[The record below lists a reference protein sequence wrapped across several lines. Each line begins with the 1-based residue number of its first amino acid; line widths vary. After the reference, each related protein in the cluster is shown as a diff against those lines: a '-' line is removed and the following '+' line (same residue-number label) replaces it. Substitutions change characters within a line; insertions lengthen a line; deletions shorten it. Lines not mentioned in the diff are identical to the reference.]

1 MIYMNILEQ
10 FRLDD
15 KVAIVTGG
23 AMGLGQAMA
32 TALAQAGANIVIADI
47 QEDVAAA
54 TATTIRETE
63 GVKATSLKV
72 DVTNPDDV
80 QKMVDDVVDEF
91 GKIDILINNAGM
103 TINAKAEEMTYEQ
116 WNKVINL
123 NLNGV
128 FLVAQ
133 AVGRQMIEQG
143 YGNIINTSSMSG
155 IIANKPQEQCSYNAS
170 KAGVIML
177 TKSLAMEWSKYNI
190 KVNTIAPGYMKT
202 ELTKP
207 FFEQGGAMIDDWMG
221 FTPMGRPGLP
231 EELGGIV
238 VYLASDASSFA
249 QGSVFTIDGGYTA
262 L

>member
-1 MIYMNILEQ
+1 MNILEQ
-10 FRLDD
+10 FRLDG

-32 TALAQAGANIVIADI
+32 TALAQAGADIVIADI
-47 QEDVAAA
+47 QEDVAKA

-63 GVKATSLKV
+63 GVQATSLKV

-80 QKMVDDVVDEF
+80 QKMVDDVVNEF

-133 AVGRQMIEQG
+133 AVGRQMIKQG

-155 IIANKPQEQCSYNAS
+155 LVANKPQEQCSYNAS

-238 VYLASDASSFA
+238 VYLASEASSFA

>member
-1 MIYMNILEQ
+1 
-10 FRLDD
+10 
-15 KVAIVTGG
+15 
-23 AMGLGQAMA
+23 MGLGQAMA
-32 TALAQAGANIVIADI
+32 TALAQAGADIVIADI
-47 QEDVAAA
+47 QEDVAQA

-63 GVKATSLKV
+63 GVQATSLKV

-133 AVGRQMIEQG
+133 AVGRQMIKQG
-143 YGNIINTSSMSG
+143 HGNIINTSSMSG
-155 IIANKPQEQCSYNAS
+155 LIANKPQEQCSYNAS
-170 KAGVIML
+170 KAGAIML
-177 TKSLAMEWSKYNI
+177 TKSLAMEWSKYGI

-202 ELTKP
+202 ALTKP
-207 FFEQGGAMIDDWMG
+207 MFDTGGEMIDYWMG
-221 FTPMGRPGLP
+221 ATPMGRPGMP

>member
-1 MIYMNILEQ
+1 MTNILEQ
-10 FRLDD
+10 FKLDG

-23 AMGLGQAMA
+23 AMGLGKAMA

-47 QEDVAAA
+47 NEAVANDTAQE
-54 TATTIRETE
+54 IRETE
-63 GVKATSLKV
+63 SVEAIALKV
-72 DVTNPDDV
+72 DVTNPDAV
-80 QKMVDDVVDEF
+80 NQMVEEVTKQF
-91 GKIDILINNAGM
+91 NKIDILVNNAGM
-103 TINAKAEEMTYEQ
+103 TINAKAEEMSFED

-123 NLNGV
+123 NLNGI

-133 AVGRQMIEQG
+133 SVGRVMIKQG
-143 YGNIINTSSMSG
+143 YGSIINTSSMSG
-155 IIANKPQEQCSYNAS
+155 LIANKPQEQCSYNAS

-207 FFEQGGAMIDDWMG
+207 FFDQGGAMIEDWMG
-221 FTPMGRPGLP
+221 FTPMGRPGTP
-231 EELGGIV
+231 NELGGIV
-238 VYLASDASSFA
+238 VYLESDASSFA

>member
-1 MIYMNILEQ
+1 
-10 FRLDD
+10 DG

-23 AMGLGQAMA
+23 AMGLGKAMA

-47 QEDVAAA
+47 NEAVANDTAQE
-54 TATTIRETE
+54 IRETE
-63 GVKATSLKV
+63 SVEAIALKV
-72 DVTNPDDV
+72 DVTNPDAV
-80 QKMVDDVVDEF
+80 NQMVEEVTKQF
-91 GKIDILINNAGM
+91 NKIDILVNNAGM
-103 TINAKAEEMTYEQ
+103 TINAKAEEMSFED

-123 NLNGV
+123 NLNGI

-133 AVGRQMIEQG
+133 SVGRVMIKQG
-143 YGNIINTSSMSG
+143 YGSIINTSSMSG
-155 IIANKPQEQCSYNAS
+155 LIANKPQEQCSYNAS
-170 KAGVIML
+170 KAGVIMM

-190 KVNTIAPGYMKT
+190 KVNTIATGYMKK

-207 FFEQGGAMIDDWMG
+207 YFDQGGAMIEDWMG
-221 FTPMGRPGLP
+221 FTAMGRPGTP
-231 EELGGIV
+231 NGLGGIV

>member
-1 MIYMNILEQ
+1 MNILEQ

-47 QEDVAAA
+47 REDVAEA

-63 GVKATSLKV
+63 QVKTTALKV
-72 DVTNPDDV
+72 DVTNPEDV
-80 QKMVDDVVDEF
+80 QKMVDDVVEEY

-103 TINAKAEEMTYEQ
+103 TINEKAEDMTYEQ

-143 YGNIINTSSMSG
+143 YGSIVNTSSMSG

-249 QGSVFTIDGGYTA
+249 QGSVFTIDDGYTA

>member
-1 MIYMNILEQ
+1 MNILEQ

-116 WNKVINL
+116 WNKVINS

>member
-1 MIYMNILEQ
+1 MTNILEQ
-10 FRLDD
+10 FKLDG

-23 AMGLGQAMA
+23 AMGLGKAMA

-47 QEDVAAA
+47 NEEIANN
-54 TATTIRETE
+54 TAKEISETE
-63 GVKATSLKV
+63 NVKAISLKV
-72 DVTNPDDV
+72 DVTNPDAV
-80 QKMVDDVVDEF
+80 NQMVEEVTKQF
-91 GKIDILINNAGM
+91 NKIDILVNNAGM
-103 TINAKAEEMTYEQ
+103 TINAKAEEMSFED

-123 NLNGV
+123 NLNGI

-133 AVGRQMIEQG
+133 SVGRVMIKQG
-143 YGNIINTSSMSG
+143 YGSIINTSSMSG
-155 IIANKPQEQCSYNAS
+155 LIANKPQEQCSYNAS

-207 FFEQGGAMIDDWMG
+207 FFDQGREMIEDWMG
-221 FTPMGRPGLP
+221 FTPMGRPGTP
-231 EELGGIV
+231 NELGGIV

>member
-1 MIYMNILEQ
+1 MNILEQ
-10 FRLDD
+10 FRLDG

-32 TALAQAGANIVIADI
+32 TALAQAGADIVIADI
-47 QEDVAAA
+47 QEDVAQA

-63 GVKATSLKV
+63 GVQATSLKV

-103 TINAKAEEMTYEQ
+103 TINAKAEEITYEQ

-133 AVGRQMIEQG
+133 AVGRQMIKQG
-143 YGNIINTSSMSG
+143 HGNIINTSSMSG
-155 IIANKPQEQCSYNAS
+155 LIANKPQEQCSYNAS

-202 ELTKP
+202 ELTKL
-207 FFEQGGAMIDDWMG
+207 FFEKGGAMIDDWMG

>member
-1 MIYMNILEQ
+1 MNILEQ
-10 FRLDD
+10 FRLDG

-32 TALAQAGANIVIADI
+32 TALAQAGADIVIADI
-47 QEDVAAA
+47 QEDVAQA

-63 GVKATSLKV
+63 GVQATSLKV

-80 QKMVDDVVDEF
+80 QKMADDVVDEF

-133 AVGRQMIEQG
+133 AVGRQMIKQG
-143 YGNIINTSSMSG
+143 HGNIINTSSMSG
-155 IIANKPQEQCSYNAS
+155 LIANKPQEQCSYNAS

-207 FFEQGGAMIDDWMG
+207 FFEKGGAMIDDWMG

>member
-1 MIYMNILEQ
+1 MNILEQ
-10 FRLDD
+10 FRLDG

-32 TALAQAGANIVIADI
+32 TALAQAGADIVIPDI
-47 QEDVAAA
+47 QEDVAQA

-63 GVKATSLKV
+63 GVQATSLKV

-133 AVGRQMIEQG
+133 AVGRQMIKQG
-143 YGNIINTSSMSG
+143 HGNIINTSSMSG
-155 IIANKPQEQCSYNAS
+155 LIANKPQEQCSYNAS

-207 FFEQGGAMIDDWMG
+207 FFEKGGAMIDDWMG

>member
-1 MIYMNILEQ
+1 MTNILEQ
-10 FRLDD
+10 FKLDG

-23 AMGLGQAMA
+23 AMGLGKAMA

-47 QEDVAAA
+47 NEAVADN
-54 TATTIRETE
+54 TAKEISETE
-63 GVKATSLKV
+63 NVEAIALKV
-72 DVTNPDDV
+72 DVTNPDAV
-80 QKMVDDVVDEF
+80 NQMVEEVTNQF
-91 GKIDILINNAGM
+91 NKIDILVNNAGM
-103 TINAKAEEMTYEQ
+103 TINAKAEEMSFED

-123 NLNGV
+123 NLNGI

-133 AVGRQMIEQG
+133 SVGRVMIKQG
-143 YGNIINTSSMSG
+143 YGSIINTSSMSG
-155 IIANKPQEQCSYNAS
+155 LIANKPQEQCSYNAS

-177 TKSLAMEWSKYNI
+177 TKSLAMEWSKYNV

-207 FFEQGGAMIDDWMG
+207 FFDQGGAMIEDWMG
-221 FTPMGRPGLP
+221 FTPMGRPGTP
-231 EELGGIV
+231 NELGGIV

-249 QGSVFTIDGGYTA
+249 QGSIFTIDGGYTA

>member
-1 MIYMNILEQ
+1 MTNILEQ
-10 FRLDD
+10 FKLDG

-23 AMGLGQAMA
+23 AMGLGKAMA

-47 QEDVAAA
+47 NEAIADN
-54 TATTIRETE
+54 TAKEISETE
-63 GVKATSLKV
+63 NVEAIALKV
-72 DVTNPDDV
+72 DVTNPDAV
-80 QKMVDDVVDEF
+80 NQMVEEVTNQF
-91 GKIDILINNAGM
+91 NKIDILVNNAGM
-103 TINAKAEEMTYEQ
+103 TINAKAEEMSFED

-123 NLNGV
+123 NLNGI

-133 AVGRQMIEQG
+133 SVGRVMIKQG
-143 YGNIINTSSMSG
+143 YGSIINTSSMSG
-155 IIANKPQEQCSYNAS
+155 LIANKPQEQCSYNAS

-177 TKSLAMEWSKYNI
+177 TKSLAMEWSKYNV

-207 FFEQGGAMIDDWMG
+207 FFDQGGAMIEDWMG
-221 FTPMGRPGLP
+221 FTPMGRPGTP
-231 EELGGIV
+231 NELGGIV

-249 QGSVFTIDGGYTA
+249 QGSIFTIDGGYTA

>member
-1 MIYMNILEQ
+1 MNILEQ

-47 QEDVAAA
+47 REDVAEA

-63 GVKATSLKV
+63 QVKTTALKV
-72 DVTNPDDV
+72 DVTNPEDV
-80 QKMVDDVVDEF
+80 QKMADDVVEEY

-103 TINAKAEEMTYEQ
+103 TINEKAEDMTYEQ

-143 YGNIINTSSMSG
+143 YGSIVNTSSMSG

>member
-1 MIYMNILEQ
+1 MNILEQ
-10 FRLDD
+10 FRLDG

-32 TALAQAGANIVIADI
+32 TALAQAGADIVIADI
-47 QEDVAAA
+47 QEDVAKA

-63 GVKATSLKV
+63 GVQATSLKV

-133 AVGRQMIEQG
+133 AVGRQMIKQG
-143 YGNIINTSSMSG
+143 HGNIINTSSMSG
-155 IIANKPQEQCSYNAS
+155 LVANKPQEQCSYNAS

-238 VYLASDASSFA
+238 VYLASEASSFA

>member
-1 MIYMNILEQ
+1 MNILEQ

-47 QEDVAAA
+47 REDVAEA

-63 GVKATSLKV
+63 QVKTTALKV

-80 QKMVDDVVDEF
+80 QKMVDDVVEEY

-103 TINAKAEEMTYEQ
+103 TINEKAEDMTYEQ

-133 AVGRQMIEQG
+133 AVGRQMIKQG
-143 YGNIINTSSMSG
+143 YGSIVNTSSMSG
-155 IIANKPQEQCSYNAS
+155 LIANKPQEQCSYNAS

>member
-1 MIYMNILEQ
+1 MNILEQ

-207 FFEQGGAMIDDWMG
+207 FFEQGGAMIDDWIG

>member
-1 MIYMNILEQ
+1 MTNILEQ
-10 FRLDD
+10 FKLDG

-23 AMGLGQAMA
+23 AMGLGKAMA

-47 QEDVAAA
+47 NEEIADN
-54 TATTIRETE
+54 TAKEISETE
-63 GVKATSLKV
+63 NVEAIALKV
-72 DVTNPDDV
+72 DVTNPDAV
-80 QKMVDDVVDEF
+80 NQMVEEVTKQF
-91 GKIDILINNAGM
+91 NKIDILVNNAGM
-103 TINAKAEEMTYEQ
+103 TINAKAEEMSFED

-123 NLNGV
+123 NLNGI

-133 AVGRQMIEQG
+133 SVGRVMIKQG
-143 YGNIINTSSMSG
+143 YGSIINTSSMSG
-155 IIANKPQEQCSYNAS
+155 LIANKPQEQCSYNAS

-207 FFEQGGAMIDDWMG
+207 FFDQGGEMIEDWMG
-221 FTPMGRPGLP
+221 FTPMGRPGTP
-231 EELGGIV
+231 NELGGIV

-249 QGSVFTIDGGYTA
+249 QASVFTIDGGYTA

>member
-1 MIYMNILEQ
+1 MKILDQ
-10 FRLDD
+10 FKLDG

-47 QEDVAAA
+47 KEDVAKA

-63 GVKATSLKV
+63 GVKTTALKV
-72 DVTNPDDV
+72 DVTDPDQV
-80 QKMVDDVVDEF
+80 QQMVNDVVDEY
-91 GKIDILINNAGM
+91 GKIDILVNNAGM

-133 AVGRQMIEQG
+133 AVGRQMIKQG
-143 YGNIINTSSMSG
+143 YGSIINTSSMSG
-155 IIANKPQEQCSYNAS
+155 LIANKPQEQSSYNAS

-207 FFEQGGAMIDDWMG
+207 FFEQGGSMIDDWMG

>member
-1 MIYMNILEQ
+1 MTNILEQ
-10 FRLDD
+10 FKLDG

-23 AMGLGQAMA
+23 AMGLGKAMA

-47 QEDVAAA
+47 NEEIANN
-54 TATTIRETE
+54 TAKEISETE
-63 GVKATSLKV
+63 NVKAIALKV
-72 DVTNPDDV
+72 DVTNPDAV
-80 QKMVDDVVDEF
+80 NQMVED
-91 GKIDILINNAGM
+91 
-103 TINAKAEEMTYEQ
+103 

-123 NLNGV
+123 NLNGI

-133 AVGRQMIEQG
+133 SVGRVMIKQG
-143 YGNIINTSSMSG
+143 YGSIINTSSMSG
-155 IIANKPQEQCSYNAS
+155 LIANKPQEQCSYNAS

-207 FFEQGGAMIDDWMG
+207 FFDQGGEMIEDWMG
-221 FTPMGRPGLP
+221 FTPMGRPGTP
-231 EELGGIV
+231 NELGGIV

>member
-1 MIYMNILEQ
+1 MNILEQ

-143 YGNIINTSSMSG
+143 YGNIINISSMSG

>member
-1 MIYMNILEQ
+1 MNILEQ
-10 FRLDD
+10 FRLDG

-32 TALAQAGANIVIADI
+32 TALAQAGADIVIADI
-47 QEDVAAA
+47 QEDVAQA

-63 GVKATSLKV
+63 GVQATSLKV

-133 AVGRQMIEQG
+133 AVGRQMIKQG
-143 YGNIINTSSMSG
+143 HGNIINTSSMSG
-155 IIANKPQEQCSYNAS
+155 VIANKPQEQCSYNAS

-207 FFEQGGAMIDDWMG
+207 FFEKGGAMIDDWMG

>member
-1 MIYMNILEQ
+1 MNILEQ
-10 FRLDD
+10 FRLDG

-32 TALAQAGANIVIADI
+32 TALAQAGADIVIADI
-47 QEDVAAA
+47 QEDVAKA

-63 GVKATSLKV
+63 GVQATSLKV

-133 AVGRQMIEQG
+133 AVGRQMIKQG
-143 YGNIINTSSMSG
+143 HGNIINTSSMSG
-155 IIANKPQEQCSYNAS
+155 LVANKPQEQCSYNAS

-238 VYLASDASSFA
+238 VYLASEASSFA
-249 QGSVFTIDGGYTA
+249 QGSVFTFDGGYTA

>member
-1 MIYMNILEQ
+1 MTNILEQ
-10 FRLDD
+10 FKLDG

-23 AMGLGQAMA
+23 AMGLGKAMA

-47 QEDVAAA
+47 NEAVANDTAQE
-54 TATTIRETE
+54 IRETE
-63 GVKATSLKV
+63 SVEAIALKV
-72 DVTNPDDV
+72 DVTNPDAV
-80 QKMVDDVVDEF
+80 NQMVEEVTKQF
-91 GKIDILINNAGM
+91 NKIDILVNNAGM
-103 TINAKAEEMTYEQ
+103 TINAKAEEMSFED

-123 NLNGV
+123 NLNGI

-133 AVGRQMIEQG
+133 SVGRVMIKQG
-143 YGNIINTSSMSG
+143 YGSIINTSSMSG
-155 IIANKPQEQCSYNAS
+155 LIANKPQEQCSYNAS

-207 FFEQGGAMIDDWMG
+207 FFDQGGAMIEDWMG
-221 FTPMGRPGLP
+221 FTPMGRPGTP
-231 EELGGIV
+231 NELGGIV
-238 VYLASDASSFA
+238 VYLTSDASSFA

>member
-1 MIYMNILEQ
+1 MTNILEQ
-10 FRLDD
+10 FKLDG
-15 KVAIVTGG
+15 KVAIVTGS
-23 AMGLGQAMA
+23 AMGLGKAMA

-47 QEDVAAA
+47 NEEIADN
-54 TATTIRETE
+54 TAKEISETE
-63 GVKATSLKV
+63 NVEAIALKV
-72 DVTNPDDV
+72 DVTNPDV
-80 QKMVDDVVDEF
+80 VNQMVEEVTKQF
-91 GKIDILINNAGM
+91 NKIDILVNNAGM
-103 TINAKAEEMTYEQ
+103 TINAKAEEMSFED

-123 NLNGV
+123 NLNGI

-133 AVGRQMIEQG
+133 SVGRVMIKQG
-143 YGNIINTSSMSG
+143 YGSIINTSSMSG
-155 IIANKPQEQCSYNAS
+155 LIANKPQEQCSYNAS

-207 FFEQGGAMIDDWMG
+207 FFDQGGEMIEDWMG
-221 FTPMGRPGLP
+221 FTPMGRPGTP
-231 EELGGIV
+231 NELGGIV

>member
-1 MIYMNILEQ
+1 MNILEQ

-15 KVAIVTGG
+15 KVTIVTGG

-47 QEDVAAA
+47 REDVAKA

-63 GVKATSLKV
+63 QVKTTALKV

-80 QKMVDDVVDEF
+80 QKMVDDVVEEY

-103 TINAKAEEMTYEQ
+103 TINEKAEDMTYEQ

-133 AVGRQMIEQG
+133 AVGRQMIKQG
-143 YGNIINTSSMSG
+143 YGSIVNTSSMSG
-155 IIANKPQEQCSYNAS
+155 LIANKPQEQCSYNAS

>member
-1 MIYMNILEQ
+1 MNILEQ
-10 FRLDD
+10 FRLDG

-32 TALAQAGANIVIADI
+32 TALAQAGADIVIADI
-47 QEDVAAA
+47 QEDVAQA
-54 TATTIRETE
+54 TATTICETE
-63 GVKATSLKV
+63 GVQATSLKV

-133 AVGRQMIEQG
+133 AVGRQMIKQG
-143 YGNIINTSSMSG
+143 HGNIINTSSMSG
-155 IIANKPQEQCSYNAS
+155 LIANKPQEQCSYNAS

-207 FFEQGGAMIDDWMG
+207 FFEKGGAMIDDWMG

>member
-1 MIYMNILEQ
+1 MI
-10 FRLDD
+10 
-15 KVAIVTGG
+15 K
-23 AMGLGQAMA
+23 
-32 TALAQAGANIVIADI
+32 
-47 QEDVAAA
+47 
-54 TATTIRETE
+54 
-63 GVKATSLKV
+63 
-72 DVTNPDDV
+72 
-80 QKMVDDVVDEF
+80 
-91 GKIDILINNAGM
+91 
-103 TINAKAEEMTYEQ
+103 
-116 WNKVINL
+116 
-123 NLNGV
+123 
-128 FLVAQ
+128 
-133 AVGRQMIEQG
+133 QG
-143 YGNIINTSSMSG
+143 YGSIVNTSSMSG
-155 IIANKPQEQCSYNAS
+155 LIANKPQEQCSYNAS

>member
-1 MIYMNILEQ
+1 MTNILEQ
-10 FRLDD
+10 FKLDG
-15 KVAIVTGG
+15 KVEIVTGG
-23 AMGLGQAMA
+23 AMGLGKAMA

-47 QEDVAAA
+47 NEAVANDTAQE
-54 TATTIRETE
+54 IRETE
-63 GVKATSLKV
+63 SVEAIALKV
-72 DVTNPDDV
+72 DVTNPDAV
-80 QKMVDDVVDEF
+80 NQMVEEVTKQF
-91 GKIDILINNAGM
+91 NKIDILVNNAGM
-103 TINAKAEEMTYEQ
+103 TINAKAEEMSFED

-123 NLNGV
+123 NLNGI

-133 AVGRQMIEQG
+133 SVGRVMIKQG
-143 YGNIINTSSMSG
+143 YGSIINTSSMSG
-155 IIANKPQEQCSYNAS
+155 LIANKPQEQCSYNAS

-207 FFEQGGAMIDDWMG
+207 FFDQGGAMIEDWMG
-221 FTPMGRPGLP
+221 FTPMGRPGTP
-231 EELGGIV
+231 NELGGIV

>member
-1 MIYMNILEQ
+1 MNILEQ
-10 FRLDD
+10 FRLDG

-32 TALAQAGANIVIADI
+32 TALAQAGADIVIADI
-47 QEDVAAA
+47 QEEVAKE
-54 TATTIRETE
+54 TATTIHETE

-133 AVGRQMIEQG
+133 AVGRQMIKQG
-143 YGNIINTSSMSG
+143 HGNIINTSSMSG

-238 VYLASDASSFA
+238 VYLASEASSFA
-249 QGSVFTIDGGYTA
+249 QGGVFTIDGGYTA